1 VRVDVDRGVPEH
13 PHEHEAA
20 LCVPARHVV
29 ARRSKVDIALGLGMV
44 GARRGDPAAREHLTR
59 AVELADETDATGHRA
74 ELRLEVAESL
84 SSEERGEAIS
94 LVREA
99 LDLARAKGAVVVERR
114 AEELLARLSG

>member
-1 VRVDVDRGVPEH
+1 MLTP
-13 PHEHEAA
+13 P
-20 LCVPARHVV
+20 
-29 ARRSKVDIALGLGMV
+29 RRSS
-44 GARRGDPAAREHLTR
+44 ARAASGSTSSGRPPSCRQTPSDPAAREHLTR